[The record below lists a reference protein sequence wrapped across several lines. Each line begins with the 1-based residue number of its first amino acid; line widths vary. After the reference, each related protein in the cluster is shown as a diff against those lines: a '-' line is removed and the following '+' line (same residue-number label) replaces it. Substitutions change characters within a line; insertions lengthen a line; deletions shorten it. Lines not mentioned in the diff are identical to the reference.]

1 MTKPFRVKYSLSGWL
16 CGRRR
21 GLHSG
26 FISHFILTLLSK
38 QEVIAVIMVGL
49 RVFISPS
56 AKSQQ
61 NKAVRESL
69 QRNMPRIIISLT
81 HLFVSLGI
89 SEGRKGIFY
98 CDRDSSLNEGLPSN
112 NLGYPAAFCSSARVR
127 EGGGILRWSDASF
140 RKHRRPAY
148 SLIIPLYHMLQ
159 R

>member
-1 MTKPFRVKYSLSGWL
+1 MWPAQRLTQWFHTSFHSDSAFKTGSDSRHH
-16 CGRRR
+16 GR
-21 GLHSG
+21 LACIY
-26 FISHFILTLLSK
+26 ISISEVAAK
-38 QEVIAVIMVGL
+38 QSCAT
-49 RVFISPS
+49 
-56 AKSQQ
+56 
-61 NKAVRESL
+61 SL